1 MLRRLRRRTST
12 VTDLSK
18 NSRYPSLAGAVLFP
32 ILLLI
37 IWTQKTNHKLFHCV
51 LDPTFTGVFSF
62 SLSLG
67 IPYGASQG
75 AGHIQEEFGG
85 AERRQ
90 KGAVQHPTRPL
101 TLRGMLSSYKKSSTW
116 ISVKWAV
123 SWIQHKSSSLLLLT
137 WREVRPPKTSLEAQ
151 MQLIFFCVGIEG
163 MKSPLRID
171 QTNTYFQLHKCTFV
185 GLEEGRSHFTLPV
198 FKGSKADVAAACTHV
213 SWLKWIRTLHVAQY
227 KWIPLGPL
235 YRHYINNII

>member
-137 WREVRPPKTSLEAQ
+137 WREARPPKNVIGSTNAVDF
-151 MQLIFFCVGIEG
+151 IFFCRNRGYEIAFENWPNQHVLSTSQVYFCWTRGGEVTLYSTCFQRL
-163 MKSPLRID
+163 KSRCGGSLYARIVTKMD
-171 QTNTYFQLHKCTFV
+171 
-185 GLEEGRSHFTLPV
+185 SHT
-198 FKGSKADVAAACTHV
+198 SR
-213 SWLKWIRTLHVAQY
+213 RT
-227 KWIPLGPL
+227 I
-235 YRHYINNII
+235 